1 MLLCFYVL
9 KLYYINVVS
18 LKRMQEL
25 YLEYTNTFIHKGY
38 KTYGNW

>member
-18 LKRMQEL
+18 IKRLLVL
-25 YLEYTNTFIHKGY
+25 YLECTNTFIHKGY
-38 KTYGNW
+38 KT